1 MKQLACLLVTLC
13 LVSGILLV
21 AVADVNHGHG
31 PGYHAED
38 GHGSAHNNHGSAH
51 NGHES
56 AYDNHGSAHDEHVP
70 KPSDH

>member
-31 PGYHAED
+31 PGYHAGD
-38 GHGSAHNNHGSAH
+38 GHGSAYDNQGSAH
-51 NGHES
+51 S
-56 AYDNHGSAHDEHVP
+56 EHVL